1 MICNKFPIP
10 ICLHLSWHGRGFPNT
25 IKGCQWTTIVNFSMP
40 IKSRSNNEN
49 YTNHQT
55 MFPSHGALWLHV
67 HQQLLQVYYKE
78 SCPYQPMYL
87 WLVSKSTIFV
97 TTNAITL
104 HGTMVKTTCSHI
116 CDYDLQLHVVW
127 MKMKMKHAF
136 ISSTTNGV

>member
-1 MICNKFPIP
+1 
-10 ICLHLSWHGRGFPNT
+10 
-25 IKGCQWTTIVNFSMP
+25 
-40 IKSRSNNEN
+40 
-49 YTNHQT
+49 

-67 HQQLLQVYYKE
+67 HRQLLQVYYKE

-116 CDYDLQLHVVW
+116 CEYV
-127 MKMKMKHAF
+127 A
-136 ISSTTNGV
+136 TTCGLDKNENETCIHIIYN